1 MITLLSNKTVAGK
14 HRGDKVLGCP
24 FMRTVPKGDVE
35 EAVVLP
41 CRWRLFGD
49 TESMDCG
56 DKESE
61 KKDGNLNRK
70 VVEVICNESF

>member
-1 MITLLSNKTVAGK
+1 
-14 HRGDKVLGCP
+14 
-24 FMRTVPKGDVE
+24 MRTVLKGDVE

-61 KKDGNLNRK
+61 KKDGNLNKK